1 MIAGPLEG
9 TLTRSSPFSLLDQP
23 AGKQALQVIWLHRQA
38 TGQQSFL
45 VLRFR
50 TTPVHLYLA

>member
-1 MIAGPLEG
+1 LEG